1 MINSDSIPRV
11 GDPYCWLPSA
21 FTQFTGQQ
29 LALMHAAD
37 RLAGRVVFV
46 NDAHRLFR
54 VEAPFPGG
62 VLREC
67 FKF

>member
-1 MINSDSIPRV
+1 MINSTEAPRV
-11 GDPYCWLPSA
+11 GDPWCWLPAA

-29 LALMHAAD
+29 LALMGAAD

-46 NDAHRLFR
+46 NEAHRFFR
-54 VEAPFPGG
+54 VEAAFPGG
-62 VLREC
+62 LLREC